1 MVSLSLSLSLPL
13 SLPVSVRVI
22 DMYASRVCWP
32 ATLSP
37 SCSVSPCCYSP
48 PCPGLVPD
56 KEDKR
61 ARNREYTDG
70 IFSLSLT
77 RTCFQNTRP
86 STRISFL
93 YSLSCLF
100 LLLLLLC
107 AAFHL
112 GNFEVTPPPR
122 TYTHRESKLALLRI
136 RAPSGVRSQLDDD
149 DDDVKICI
157 GVQRRAIAERR
168 TQARHQTIA

>member
-1 MVSLSLSLSLPL
+1 MRRWQVRPDDNGTRVPSLVILPLVARILFAFALMAPILSWSLSLSLSL

-77 RTCFQNTRP
+77 HSRELPKHVSKHTD
-86 STRISFL
+86 
-93 YSLSCLF
+93 LF
-100 LLLLLLC
+100 LVLSLVCSCCCCCVQPFTWAIL
-107 AAFHL
+107 
-112 GNFEVTPPPR
+112 R
-122 TYTHRESKLALLRI
+122 SLLRHEL
-136 RAPSGVRSQLDDD
+136 PT
-149 DDDVKICI
+149 
-157 GVQRRAIAERR
+157 ENE
-168 TQARHQTIA
+168 